1 MATGLPTYLKPMLAQ
16 TAEPFDSHLF
26 LFEPKWDGFRCLAYL
41 EKQGTRLQSRNGVD
55 LTGHFPELSRLHR
68 QITTTPAIL
77 DGEIIVFHEGREL
90 FHLLQQKM
98 RRTPKISPDPRDIP
112 ALFIAFD
119 ILYRQGKS
127 LLHLPLEER
136 KMLLSQGVTT
146 NEYLLINGYVQEV
159 GLAFFQAAVAQGRE
173 GVMGK
178 KLDSPYL
185 PGKRTRLW
193 VKIKPLKTVEAVVIG
208 FIPKSSR
215 TFASLALGQ
224 YLMENE
230 RLIYVGNVGTGFTE
244 VAMREILASLTPL
257 PPGERPLVQR
267 IPKSL
272 PSVTWVKPEMVVEVG
287 YLEYTPSGN
296 LRHPSYRRIRE
307 DLLPK
312 RCLFQGTVQFLPKGG
327 W

>member
-1 MATGLPTYLKPMLAQ
+1 MLAQ

-68 QITTTPAIL
+68 QIMSIPAVL

-90 FHLLQQKM
+90 FHVLQQKM
-98 RRTPKISPDPRDIP
+98 RKAPKTSPDPREIP

-119 ILYRQGKS
+119 ILYCQGES
-127 LLHLPLEER
+127 LLHLPLEKR
-136 KMLLSQGVTT
+136 KLLLSQSVTT
-146 NEYLLINGYVQEV
+146 NEYLLVNGYVQEAGV
-159 GLAFFQAAVAQGRE
+159 AFFQAAVVQGRE

-193 VKIKPLKTVEAVVIG
+193 VKIKPLRTVEAIVIG
-208 FIPKSSR
+208 FIPKPYR

-224 YLMENE
+224 YLGENDQM
-230 RLIYVGNVGTGFTE
+230 IYVGNVGTGFTE
-244 VAMREILASLTPL
+244 AVMREILPSLTPL
-257 PPGERPLVQR
+257 PPGERPVAQK

-272 PSVTWVKPEMVVEVG
+272 PSITWVRPEMVIEIS
-287 YLEYTPSGN
+287 YLEYTPSGS
-296 LRHPSYRRIRE
+296 LRHPSYLRIRE
-307 DLLPK
+307 DIEPK
-312 RCLFQGTVQFLPKGG
+312 QCLFQGTLQFSPGG
-327 W
+327 GC